1 MSSRVVQWRG
11 RSSCRGDAEAGSAGL
26 SATSRHWLARS
37 ARKRRGTTSGRRAER
52 GLSQA
57 WIVAANNSLVSLT
70 PRFDFGFRLNGVTI
84 RLFKLSRP
92 AVLTTALG
100 ACRQDDASVS
110 NFFFGS
116 QSWEQADTG
125 CCMSTRVLPLHLRV
139 HVLPIVLAARC
150 THLSHATLPRIS
162 LTRLS
167 HAPLPRASPTRLF
180 HAPSTR
186 LSHVP
191 RSGGAGQAAQLQ

>member
-37 ARKRRGTTSGRRAER
+37 ARGGGRRVGRAGRVVRRG
-52 GLSQA
+52 
-57 WIVAANNSLVSLT
+57 IVAANNSLVSLT
-70 PRFDFGFRLNGVTI
+70 PRFDFGFRLNGVTM

>member
-1 MSSRVVQWRG
+1 MPPRCGGGLRG
-11 RSSCRGDAEAGSAGL
+11 AERDIPA
-26 SATSRHWLARS
+26 LARS
-37 ARKRRGTTSGRRAER
+37 QRAEEEGDDEWAPGR
-52 GLSQA
+52 AWACQA